1 MTSRLI
7 VVNADALTRRR
18 DLFARYLAAHRAAID
33 WLYADRGAIKAYA
46 AWSGL
51 PERIAAKAPEFLSRR
66 NLDPGRIAGLDGIM
80 ADAVKFKYVPAP
92 LSAAQLGEL
101 IQIPR

>member
-1 MTSRLI
+1 MPGMSQVLP
-7 VVNADALTRRR
+7 VPFR